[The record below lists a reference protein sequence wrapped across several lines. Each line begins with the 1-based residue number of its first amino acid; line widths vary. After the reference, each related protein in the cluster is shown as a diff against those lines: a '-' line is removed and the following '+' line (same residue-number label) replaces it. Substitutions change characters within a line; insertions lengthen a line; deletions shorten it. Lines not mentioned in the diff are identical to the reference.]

1 MNRSLLTSHRRLL
14 CLFATG
20 ALAVSRLSAA
30 SGAIAMANGQEFPP
44 EKIQAYL
51 ETLSPND
58 RAALEKD
65 PALLSQAVRALI
77 LQQVLFKE
85 ALAAGWDKKPEVIE
99 RLERVRQGVVV
110 ESYLQTVTKLPEGF
124 PDDAEVKKAFDSKKE
139 LLVLPQ
145 QFQLAQIFVAS
156 GGSDPASLA
165 KSKERAE
172 EISRKAH
179 QSGAD
184 FAALAKSESD
194 EPETAARGGEIG
206 WLTEASLQPEIRSQV
221 RTLAKNA
228 VSEPVQLG
236 DGWYVLKML
245 DIKSS
250 RPATLEEVR
259 PELVRLLRAER
270 TRLNRETYLAKL
282 QQQTPM
288 ALNELALTQLL
299 KPTQP

>member
-1 MNRSLLTSHRRLL
+1 MIPSAHTTHRRIL
-14 CLFATG
+14 CLVATG
-20 ALAVSRLSAA
+20 VLAVSRLSAA
-30 SGAIAMANGQEFPP
+30 SGAVAMANGEEFPP
-44 EKIQAYL
+44 EKIRAYL
-51 ETLSPND
+51 DTLSPTD
-58 RAALEKD
+58 REALEKD

-99 RLERVRQGVVV
+99 RLERVRQGTVV
-110 ESYLQTVTKLPEGF
+110 ESYLQTVTKLPDGY
-124 PDDAEVKKAFDSKKE
+124 PDEAEVKKAFESKKE

-156 GGSDPASLA
+156 GGSDPSSLE
-165 KSKERAE
+165 KTKKRVK
-172 EISRKAH
+172 EISGKAH

-184 FAALAKSESD
+184 FSVLAKTESD
-194 EPETAARGGEIG
+194 EPESAARGGEIG
-206 WLTEASLQPEIRSQV
+206 WLTESSLQPEIRSQV
-221 RTLAKNA
+221 RTLVKNE
-228 VSEPVQLG
+228 VSEPIQLG
-236 DGWYVLKML
+236 DGWYLIKML
-245 DIKSS
+245 DIKES
-250 RPATLEEVR
+250 RPATLEEVQ

-299 KPTQP
+299 KPAQP